1 MEDLTTTATRP
12 QQPPPTST
20 STTATTTTNKF
31 SSWPPVSFH
40 GVNVE
45 QVVNYCEQIEVTPS
59 RSVMMDR
66 SLVPVRT
73 KITEVVNV
81 CVYVCT
87 ILCPD
92 RQVQYLSLEIYHPRS
107 QDSWRLFCCP
117 PHPHCSVFSTF
128 IWPHYSTLERLY
140 TLVTCGDVRR
150 SEMKC

>member
-12 QQPPPTST
+12 QQQPPPTST

-31 SSWPPVSFH
+31 SSWPPFSFH

-59 RSVMMDR
+59 MSVMMDR

-81 CVYVCT
+81 CIYVGT
-87 ILCPD
+87 IL
-92 RQVQYLSLEIYHPRS
+92 
-107 QDSWRLFCCP
+107 P
-117 PHPHCSVFSTF
+117 P
-128 IWPHYSTLERLY
+128 
-140 TLVTCGDVRR
+140 GG
-150 SEMKC
+150 